1 MKKRMVI
8 TVVALLLLIG
18 GLGFLKFSQIKAA
31 IAAGA
36 AFQMPPEA
44 VTTVVAGQ
52 EQWPAVLNTIGSV
65 VAAHGVTVS
74 ADLPGVVEKI
84 DFESGRAVKK
94 GDLLVRLDT
103 SQERAQLASAD
114 AGRHLSSLNFDRAKG
129 LLERGVTSQAEYDRM
144 AAELKQA
151 EARVG
156 EIQATIERKTI
167 RAPFSGVLGIRQAD
181 LGQYLNSG
189 DPIVPLQAL
198 DPVYVN
204 FSVPQQE
211 AGQLGTGAEV
221 RVWTDGGADRA
232 VSGRIT
238 AINSVIDEGTR
249 NIQVQATFD
258 NTDGALRPGM
268 FVQVE
273 VRVGAADQVVA
284 LPGSAVN
291 YAPYGNS
298 VFVVEQ
304 LKDAKGNSY
313 SGVRQQFVQLGP
325 ARGDQV
331 AVVSGVKPG
340 EEVVT
345 SGVFKLR
352 NGAAVFVNNKVQ
364 PGNDPAP
371 KPEDN

>member
-1 MKKRMVI
+1 MKKRMAI
-8 TVVALLLLIG
+8 TVAALLLLIG
-18 GLGFLKFSQIKAA
+18 GLGFVKFSQIKAA

-44 VTTVVAGQ
+44 VTTVVASQ
-52 EQWPAVLNTIGSV
+52 EQWPAVLNTIGTV

-94 GDLLVRLDT
+94 GDLLVQLDT
-103 SQERAQLASAD
+103 SQEKAQLASAD
-114 AGRHLSSLNFDRAKG
+114 AARHLSRLNFDRAQG

-167 RAPFSGVLGIRQAD
+167 RAPFSGVLGIRKAD

-211 AGQLGTGAEV
+211 AGQLGVGAEV

-232 VSGRIT
+232 VAGRIS

-268 FVQVE
+268 FVQAE

-284 LPGSAVN
+284 LPGSSIN

-298 VFVVEQ
+298 VFVVESM
-304 LKDAKGNSY
+304 KDAKGNAY